1 MVPLPNHSHCSYCG
15 NPIPYGEVYCD
26 EDCRELHEIERKM
39 ERRKDIIFYAV
50 IAASLVSILSV
61 SILMKMV

>member
-1 MVPLPNHSHCSYCG
+1 MVSLPNHSHCSYCG
-15 NPIPYGEVYCD
+15 NPIPYGESYCD

-39 ERRKDIIFYAV
+39 ERKKDIIFYAV

-61 SILMKMV
+61 SILMKMI